1 MLISMHY
8 FISFIVATVMWKII
22 EMICRLK
29 EKAIVS
35 FGKKYYIT
43 VFILLLI
50 TTFAIS
56 FYNYE
61 LLLNNVIGAT
71 YAATYIFLLSPTKK
85 LNSDV

>member
-1 MLISMHY
+1 MNY
-8 FISFIVATVMWKII
+8 FISFIVATAMWKII
-22 EMICRLK
+22 EMICHLK

-71 YAATYIFLLSPTKK
+71 YTATYIFLLSPIKK
-85 LNSDV
+85 LNSDVYK